1 MKKSSYLFWQ
11 KLVISAIVH
20 TRARRHI
27 KAGNKSATLDNEQP
41 SEDLENAN
49 QRFFTLAKPT
59 WIGVPNSNVC
69 T

>member
-1 MKKSSYLFWQ
+1 MIIMHSLRI
-11 KLVISAIVH
+11 KLVISAIVRK
-20 TRARRHI
+20 RARRHI

-59 WIGVPNSNVC
+59 
-69 T
+69 